1 VSTPIVGGVN
11 STSGSGGNGTTRT
24 AGTRDIGQD
33 AFLKLLTE
41 QLKNQDP
48 TKPQD
53 NGEFIAQLATFSSLE
68 KLTTIATKLD
78 QIGTALGITITPAD
92 TSGTGTTGTTGTSGT
107 SGSDSTNKTSTGDGT
122 GSSGSTGSTGSSD
135 TGINSSTTNGGK

>member
-1 VSTPIVGGVN
+1 MSTPIVGGVN
-11 STSGSGGNGTTRT
+11 STNGSGGNGTTRT

-53 NGEFIAQLATFSSLE
+53 KGEFIAQLATFSSLE

-78 QIGTALGITITPAD
+78 QIGTALGITITPSE
-92 TSGTGTTGTTGTSGT
+92 TSGTGT
-107 SGSDSTNKTSTGDGT
+107 SGSDSTKKTTGEG
-122 GSSGSTGSTGSSD
+122 TGSTGSSD
-135 TGINSSTTNGGK
+135 PGTTSSTTNGGK